1 MYLQMKVQ
9 NHHNMGFYAK
19 GNQSI
24 THQSLSQNVS
34 WHLRVPIRS
43 SCNHSSPPTWTL
55 AHHGAFLILPWSQHS
70 CLLNAKIHRV
80 PEKTQEEGHPHEV
93 HFILGTSAKNFPTYS
108 CLSQLVF
115 PFLLCPF
122 YTAKMPHQP
131 CKSLTEESKK
141 TPISC
146 TFRAKCSWAYPWK
159 KCCSVAACE
168 PYGWELSDRG
178 GLLAGSKYGEWGA
191 WVTVCFTNLFS
202 RYYS

>member
-1 MYLQMKVQ
+1 ML
-9 NHHNMGFYAK
+9 
-19 GNQSI
+19 
-24 THQSLSQNVS
+24 
-34 WHLRVPIRS
+34 
-43 SCNHSSPPTWTL
+43 
-55 AHHGAFLILPWSQHS
+55 
-70 CLLNAKIHRV
+70 HRV

-159 KCCSVAACE
+159 KCCCVAACE

-178 GLLAGSKYGEWGA
+178 GLLAGSKYGEWGVWSLCVLQTCSA
-191 WVTVCFTNLFS
+191 DTIHRISGSLGTLFKGVFRCFLSSPCKREMVRGETLLS
-202 RYYS
+202 SAVSGQSEPGTWGHPSVRLYVLTWYD